1 MSKPILSELE
11 YNADD
16 VASAILSKAD
26 LSITNSIKLS
36 NSDDYLQLKMNL
48 PRHSMKLM
56 KIKIQ

>member
-26 LSITNSIKLS
+26 LSITSKAKNMPKEMRIQIFNQIKFNTLA
-36 NSDDYLQLKMNL
+36 
-48 PRHSMKLM
+48 
-56 KIKIQ
+56 